1 MEHIRTLFLFV
12 LFVPAARRIWKTEG
26 SLFFCSLR
34 SASCSA
40 FQAGAPLSV
49 FFCFFLRSLRGRLAF
64 RLCSCLLCALF
75 ALHKKR
81 APAAAPRPLH
91 KRRKGGSASS
101 SRVFA
106 AEQTKATQPEAPAAI
121 SFATSVGFCSSSSLL
136 LLLILALPLLS
147 GCRRLLS
154 LPLSFYSARAFS
166 LFLLREFTARTRS
179 SRRLDL
185 PFLSSSPC
193 VLLLTFSLQIALCS
207 QKPTRAET
215 FFFDLEVTAAALQ
228 ADSLLHRGC
237 RLSESQMDRRM
248 QTLDACELVGVPPLW
263 RQKAA
268 KGLVKCCCGE
278 IVEA

>member
-1 MEHIRTLFLFV
+1 MTRRSFEFNSRMVHIRILFLFV

-154 LPLSFYSARAFS
+154 LPLSFYSARAFL

-185 PFLSSSPC
+185 PFLSSSPW
-193 VLLLTFSLQIALCS
+193 VLLLVADRPLLSKANS
-207 QKPTRAET
+207 SG
-215 FFFDLEVTAAALQ
+215 DL
-228 ADSLLHRGC
+228 LL
-237 RLSESQMDRRM
+237 
-248 QTLDACELVGVPPLW
+248 
-263 RQKAA
+263 
-268 KGLVKCCCGE
+268 
-278 IVEA
+278 